1 MKRTDAGTGIRR
13 RAFLT
18 AAAGVAITGVAGC
31 TGDGD
36 GSTDP
41 TSTKKDPTGT
51 SEEMEGTGTGDG
63 MGGTGGTATG
73 TPPED
78 LAAWRTA
85 ELTDVRSDETF
96 TIWGL
101 DGPVAIQSFAVWC
114 PKCERQS
121 NRFAELGGSVA
132 RVSLNTDP
140 NEDAGKVKEHAAD
153 NGFDWRFAVAPTGLT
168 DALIDAFGTSVTVA
182 PSTPVI
188 VACEG
193 GGATFRDGSILSA
206 SEIESIASDC

>member
-1 MKRTDAGTGIRR
+1 MTRTDAGTGIRR
-13 RAFLT
+13 RTFL
-18 AAAGVAITGVAGC
+18 AAVAGAAVTGAAGC

-36 GSTDP
+36 TDP
-41 TSTKKDPTGT
+41 TPSENDPTGT
-51 SEEMEGTGTGDG
+51 GERMDGTGTGDG
-63 MGGTGGTATG
+63 IGGTGGTATG

-78 LAAWRTA
+78 LAAWRTS

-96 TIWGL
+96 TIRSL

-121 NRFAELGGSVA
+121 NSFAELGGSVT

-140 NEDAGKVKEHAAD
+140 NEDAGKVEEHAAD

-168 DALIDAFGTSVTVA
+168 DSLIDAFGTGVAVA

-193 GGATFRDGSILSA
+193 GAVTYRDGNVLSA